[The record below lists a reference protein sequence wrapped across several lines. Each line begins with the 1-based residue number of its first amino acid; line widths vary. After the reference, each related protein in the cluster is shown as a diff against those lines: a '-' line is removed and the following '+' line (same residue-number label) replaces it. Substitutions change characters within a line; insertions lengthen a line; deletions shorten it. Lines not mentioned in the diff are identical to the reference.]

1 MGVWTTKKIMKELEG
16 RIYKDDSPE
25 VRRVKN
31 IVDKL
36 VDKNGLRRYWRG
48 DKIKVVH
55 LPTIG

>member
-16 RIYKDDSPE
+16 RIYKDDSQE

-36 VDKNGLRRYWRG
+36 VDKNGLRRYWSG
-48 DKIKVVH
+48 DKVKVVH